1 MAQNNSL
8 DALFAKGLTINQFL
22 DKYEEMKEDE
32 NNKKSYSI
40 FNAGNET
47 SMSDI
52 YRAIDTDGNDEL
64 SEKELA
70 DFRAYDKTDGEDVL
84 SEADLK
90 VLYNKTFE
98 KIKEQQS
105 GETAE
110 ENYEKNINSDEL
122 KGEQKEDENIND
134 TYLRVVSGQIESL
147 KSLMALRE
155 SDANLKIQGYQNQ
168 LDNIMVMESDFNE
181 DQKKNYTTNAAKM
194 KALKTEIEQK
204 QKEIDEAEREMKLAK
219 AEIEYIEQHRK
230 EDDQSANKKIEQQ
243 RDIYDSYSSKYETL
257 TNEIKTAN
265 MKLSDIAQKQD
276 KLASEAKG
284 KKSDFDQKKKNLQ
297 NLIDEEKA
305 AYERDMNNY
314 QSQMTKLEA
323 SQQYALTKASGESL
337 GDYEFDGN
345 ISYDAQ
351 ELKSKWSKS
360 KPHLSDAFY
369 QKVCEISQR
378 LKCDPNAL
386 MAVMNSESG
395 LNAAAVNKNGGAT
408 GLIQF
413 MPSTAKAYGTT
424 TAALRNMSAV
434 QQLDYVEKF
443 FKGKTPANGTLDAG
457 TLYALV
463 FLPARAKNNVLTTK
477 GEKFY
482 NANVGL
488 DINKDGQITK
498 ADLAARVAKFMPK

>member
-1 MAQNNSL
+1 M
-8 DALFAKGLTINQFL
+8 
-22 DKYEEMKEDE
+22 
-32 NNKKSYSI
+32 
-40 FNAGNET
+40 
-47 SMSDI
+47 
-52 YRAIDTDGNDEL
+52 
-64 SEKELA
+64 
-70 DFRAYDKTDGEDVL
+70 
-84 SEADLK
+84 
-90 VLYNKTFE
+90 
-98 KIKEQQS
+98 
-105 GETAE
+105 
-110 ENYEKNINSDEL
+110 
-122 KGEQKEDENIND
+122 
-134 TYLRVVSGQIESL
+134 RVVSGQIESL

-230 EDDQSANKKIEQQ
+230 EDDQSADKKIEQQ
-243 RDIYDSYSSKYETL
+243 RDLYESYSSKYETL
-257 TNEIKTAN
+257 STDIKKMGGQLKEIEN
-265 MKLSDIAQKQD
+265 QQEKLT
-276 KLASEAKG
+276 SESKG
-284 KKSDFDQKKKNLQ
+284 KKSEFEQKKQKLQ

-305 AYERDMNNY
+305 AYERDMNDY
-314 QSQMTKLEA
+314 QVQMAKLED
-323 SQQYALTKASGESL
+323 SQNYALSKAESESVE
-337 GDYEFDGN
+337 GYEFDGN

-351 ELKSKWSKS
+351 ALKSKWAKS

-395 LNAAAVNKNGGAT
+395 IRADAVNKHGGAT

-413 MPSTAKAYGTT
+413 MPSTARAYGTT

-443 FKGKTPANGTLDAG
+443 FQGKTPANGTLDAG

-488 DINKDGQITK
+488 DVNKDGQITK